1 MNKLIKQTAMSLVLG
16 LSLCSLSSLTLALPA
31 DFDAKM
37 AARPAADK
45 DRDAARHPKET
56 VELLGIKEGATV
68 VDVAAGGG
76 WFTRVLS
83 AAVGPKGKVIAQFG
97 AFALRN
103 NNGQAAKDLAA
114 ELGNVTPVFEGV
126 DSIPADSVDAA
137 LTAQNLHDQF
147 NNSEAAGQKFITD
160 IFTVLKPGGM
170 AVIIDHAGSEGADN
184 KTLHRVTAS
193 ATKALIQ
200 KAGFEVVQES
210 KLLANPADDHSK
222 GSHDASL
229 GRATDQFL
237 FVVRKPA
244 KK

>member
-1 MNKLIKQTAMSLVLG
+1 MKSLIKHTAIGLVLG

-37 AARPAADK
+37 AARPADDK
-45 DRDAARHPKET
+45 ARDAARHPKET
-56 VELLGIKEGATV
+56 VELLGIKEGMTV
-68 VDVAAGGG
+68 VEVAAGGG

-103 NNGQAAKDLAA
+103 NNGQAAKDLSA

-126 DSIPADSVDAA
+126 DSIAAGSADAA
-137 LTAQNLHDQF
+137 LTAQNLHDQY
-147 NNSEAAGQKFITD
+147 NNNEVAGQKFITD
-160 IFTVLKPGGM
+160 IFNVLKPGAA

-184 KTLHRVTAS
+184 KAMHRVTAA
-193 ATKALIQ
+193 ATKGLIQ
-200 KAGFEVVQES
+200 KAGFEIVQES

-222 GSHDASL
+222 SSHDASL
-229 GRATDQFL
+229 AKATDQFL